1 MKKIIVTA
9 AALIVSLSAF
19 CQATDAKAKAVID
32 KAAQKMQNGAFAAD
46 IQLIFTEQSGEKTVQ
61 KGEIKMSGNKFRLKM
76 SDMETIFDGK
86 TQWVYAQKLNE
97 VTISEPDKT
106 ELEQISPLLMMT
118 GYSKK
123 CRIAFEPTETE
134 DGFWH
139 IALLPFDKKAEFFR
153 IRVIINKKTNE
164 LSKMEFSA
172 RNGERFEISVGALK
186 TLAVAPETF
195 VFQKKDYPKVA
206 INDLR

>member
-1 MKKIIVTA
+1 MKKILITA

-19 CQATDAKAKAVID
+19 CQETDAKAKGVID
-32 KAAQKMQNGAFAAD
+32 KAAQKLQSGAFVAD
-46 IQLIFTEQSGEKTVQ
+46 VQLTFTEQSGEKAVQ
-61 KGEIKMSGNKFRLKM
+61 KGEIKMSGNKFRLKI

-97 VTISEPDKT
+97 VTISEPDKA
-106 ELEQISPLLMMT
+106 ELEQISPLLMMS

-123 CRIAFEPTETE
+123 CRITFEPTENE

-153 IRVIINKKTNE
+153 IRIIINKKTNE
-164 LSKMEFSA
+164 LNKMEFSA
-172 RNGERFEISVGALK
+172 RNGERFEISVGTLK
-186 TLAVAPETF
+186 TLAVTAETF
-195 VFQKKDYPKVA
+195 VFQKNNYPKVA